1 VRIKQIAVIRVAK
14 DESISHQ
21 HSV

>member
-1 VRIKQIAVIRVAK
+1 VRIKQIAMIRVAK